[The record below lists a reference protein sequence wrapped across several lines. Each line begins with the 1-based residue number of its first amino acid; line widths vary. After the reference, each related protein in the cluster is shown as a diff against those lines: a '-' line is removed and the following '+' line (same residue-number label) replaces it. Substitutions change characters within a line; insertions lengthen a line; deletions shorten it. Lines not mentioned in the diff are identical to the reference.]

1 MELQVVVRGANQTNV
16 SESMSS
22 VSALLLSH
30 YFVALSLPHTLS
42 LSLSLAISRYFSPP
56 SPSPLSPLSSSQVF
70 HSWNTAN
77 RTITLDETRGT
88 FVGVQNSVVEGNE
101 VGVKVEAIHGKV
113 RAYSTGT
120 RV

>member
-1 MELQVVVRGANQTNV
+1 
-16 SESMSS
+16 MS
-22 VSALLLSH
+22 LLSFSLITLSP
-30 YFVALSLPHTLS
+30 YLSLTHYLS
-42 LSLSLAISRYFSPP
+42 LFPSLFLVISPLLPP
-56 SPSPLSPLSSSQVF
+56 LPSPLSPLSSSQVF

-113 RAYSTGT
+113 RAYSTDT

>member
-16 SESMSS
+16 SPCP
-22 VSALLLSH
+22 VSLLSFSLITLSP
-30 YFVALSLPHTLS
+30 YLSLTHYLS
-42 LSLSLAISRYFSPP
+42 LFPSLFLVI
-56 SPSPLSPLSSSQVF
+56 SPLSPLPSSQVF

-113 RAYSTGT
+113 RAYSTDT